1 MYLDKRLL
9 RLTRGVRTRILAAAV
24 LGLCAVFAGLARLTL
39 SGLVIAGVLLGKPF
53 SSLILPIGGV
63 VICTV
68 LRGLF
73 QFLRDRVGQRTAARV
88 KVDLRRHLFEHSL
101 AVGPGQFDQSRT
113 GDVLTIL
120 GEGVE
125 RLQVFFG
132 QFLPQMIVA
141 GLAPVIIFFLM
152 ASIDLS
158 IGFIFL
164 FFAVFTLVA
173 PAIFFWGS
181 QESSRRRRAAYGV
194 LSADFL
200 DSMQGISTLKIFG
213 QSRAWGRTLA
223 ERAHQVYRATMRV
236 LAVNLMSHGLGT
248 FGITAGTASAL
259 AWGAFKVTN
268 GDLDLRALVV
278 LLLLGA
284 EVFRPMREM
293 IVLYHQGFLAM
304 AAAEGIFGLLDTP
317 IEVRDGSSHASTGV
331 TPPLLEP
338 EVNFDNVTF
347 GYQNGLRSALRNIS
361 FTLRKGEKLGIV
373 GPSGAGKS
381 TLVSLMLRFLDPQK
395 GRILLGGQDLRDLSL
410 SFLRRHIAVVAQDTY
425 LFYGTVAENLRLAR
439 PQATQQEIEAAARA
453 ANAHHFIMALP
464 KGYDTIVG
472 ERGARLSGGERQRV
486 AIARALLKDASIL
499 VLDEALSS
507 VDAQNEVV
515 IQEAL
520 SRLMEGRTTLII
532 AHRLSSVI
540 DAHRILV
547 LEQGQIVESGSHAEL
562 LGANGVYAG
571 LMAGQQHSSDVEES
585 TPRAPSSANGL
596 GHSNGG
602 APAAGG
608 VLGTTAKT
616 TSTVRRLPVFT
627 TLRRLLALVR
637 PFALK
642 TALAFS
648 SGVLYQATLIGVGV
662 SGALV
667 VGQVIRHGELFWF
680 VLLLAVAVIATSV
693 LSWVELWIAHDLAYQ
708 LLAEMRIDMYRTLD
722 PLSPAYL
729 LHRRSGD
736 LVSIISSDIETI
748 EIFFAHTIAPAFV
761 AVLVPGVVLLSLGWI
776 GWPLALALLPFLLLV
791 AVSPLFFQKQS
802 GMLGE
807 QVRKTMGQLNAR
819 LVDGIQGLREL
830 VGFGCEK
837 QFTEDLSRNSW
848 RVATAQIGFQTEQAR
863 QASLNEMLTG
873 LGALAVL
880 VTGVWLVSQGQM
892 TRALLPL
899 ATVLAMAAFGPV
911 SEITR
916 TFKELMETL
925 ASARRIFT
933 IKDEPIAVSD
943 GPGIPALAPKSRV
956 PSVIFENT
964 SFAYGPDDP
973 LVLRDVSFRIESGQT
988 VALVGPSGAGKT
1000 TCAQLLLRFWDPT
1013 SGKILLEGND
1023 LRAFTLDDLRAK
1035 FALVSQETYLF
1046 NTTIRQNLRLARPQ
1060 ATNEEIE
1067 EAAQRANAHHFI
1079 TELPHSY
1086 DTVVGERGTQLSGG
1100 QRQRLAIARALLKNP
1115 AILILDEATS
1125 HLDAVNEQLIQQA
1138 LAGLAE
1144 GRTTLVIAHRLSTI
1158 RDADHIVVLEQGRVA
1173 EQGSH
1178 AVLLSRN
1185 GLYSQLVAAQLI
1197 GPNTTFPARPTLAD
1211 GSLQSPNGK

>member
-9 RLTRGVRTRILAAAV
+9 RLTRGVRPRILGAAIV
-24 LGLCAVFAGLARLTL
+24 GLCAVFAGLARLAL
-39 SGLVIAGVLLGKPF
+39 SGFVIAGVLLGHPF
-53 SSLILPIGGV
+53 SSLILPIVGIV
-63 VICTV
+63 ACAV
-68 LRGLF
+68 LRGLL
-73 QFLRDRVGQRTAARV
+73 QFLRDRISQGTAARV
-88 KVDLRRHLFEHSL
+88 KVELRRQIFEHAL
-101 AVGPGQFDQSRT
+101 AMGPGQFDQSRT
-113 GDVLTIL
+113 GDVLTTL
-120 GEGVE
+120 GENVE

-141 GLAPVIIFFLM
+141 GLAPVLIFFLM

-158 IGFIFL
+158 ISLIFL
-164 FFAVFTLVA
+164 FFAVFTLVG
-173 PAIFFWGS
+173 PAVFFFCY
-181 QESSRRRRAAYGV
+181 QESNRQRRAAYGA

-213 QSRAWGRTLA
+213 QSRAWGQTLA

-236 LAVNLMSHGLGT
+236 LAVNLMSHGIGT

-259 AWGAFKVTN
+259 LWGAFKVTN
-268 GDLDLRALVV
+268 GELDLRALVV

-304 AAAEGIFGLLDTP
+304 AAAEGIFGLMETP
-317 IEVRDGSSHASTGV
+317 IEVRDGNSHASTSV
-331 TPPLLEP
+331 TPALLEP
-338 EVNFDNVTF
+338 EVRFDNVTF
-347 GYQNGLRSALRNIS
+347 GYQNGLRPALRNVS

-381 TLVSLMLRFLDPQK
+381 TLVSLMLRFLHPQK
-395 GRILLGGQDLRDLSL
+395 GSILLGEQDLRNVSL
-410 SFLRRHIAVVAQDTY
+410 SFLRRHVAVVAQDTY

-439 PQATQQEIEAAARA
+439 PEATQEEIEAAARA
-453 ANAHHFIMALP
+453 ANAHGFIMSLP
-464 KGYDTIVG
+464 NGYETIVG

-507 VDAQNEVV
+507 VDGQNEVV

-547 LEQGQIVESGSHAEL
+547 LEQGEIVESGSHAEL
-562 LGANGVYAG
+562 LRANGVYAG
-571 LMAGQQHSSDVEES
+571 LMARQQHSSNGEI
-585 TPRAPSSANGL
+585 PPQAPSSANGL
-596 GHSNGG
+596 GDNNGR
-602 APAAGG
+602 AAAAGG
-608 VLGTTAKT
+608 VLASTAKIA
-616 TSTVRRLPVFT
+616 STARRLPVFT
-627 TLRRLLALVR
+627 TLQRLLALVR

-680 VLLLAVAVIATSV
+680 VLLLAAAVIATSV

-708 LLAEMRIDMYRTLD
+708 LLAEMRIDMYETLD
-722 PLSPAYL
+722 PLAPGYL
-729 LHRRSGD
+729 LRRRSGD
-736 LVSIISSDIETI
+736 LVSIISSDIETV

-761 AVLVPGVVLLSLGWI
+761 AVIVPGFVLLFLGWI
-776 GWPLALALLPFLLLV
+776 GWPLAAALLPFLLLV
-791 AVSPLFFQKQS
+791 AVSPLFFQKRS
-802 GMLGE
+802 GLLG
-807 QVRKTMGQLNAR
+807 VRVRETMGQLSAR
-819 LVDGIQGLREL
+819 LVDGIQGLREV
-830 VGFGCEK
+830 VGFGCER
-837 QFTEDLSRNSW
+837 QFTADLTRASW
-848 RVATAQIGFQTEQAR
+848 EVATAQVRFQTEQAR
-863 QASLNEMLTG
+863 QASLNETLTG

-880 VTGVWLVSQGQM
+880 VTGVWLVSQGEM

-899 ATVLAMAAFGPV
+899 ATVLAMAAFSPV

-925 ASARRIFT
+925 ASARRIFA
-933 IKDEPIAVSD
+933 IKDQPITVSD
-943 GPGIPALAPKSRV
+943 GPGIPWLSTHHSAP
-956 PSVIFENT
+956 PSVKFENT
-964 SFAYGPDDP
+964 SFAYGSGEP
-973 LVLRDVSFRIESGQT
+973 LALRGVSFRIEPGQT

-1013 SGKILLEGND
+1013 SGRILLDGNE
-1023 LRAFTLDDLRAK
+1023 LRAFALDDLRAK
-1035 FALVSQETYLF
+1035 IALVSQETYLF
-1046 NTTIRQNLRLARPQ
+1046 NTSIRENLRMACPQ
-1060 ATNEEIE
+1060 ATDEAIE
-1067 EAAQRANAHHFI
+1067 EAAERANAHQFI
-1079 TELPHSY
+1079 VELPHAY
-1086 DTVVGERGTQLSGG
+1086 DTVVGERGVQLSGG
-1100 QRQRLAIARALLKNP
+1100 QRQRLAIARALLKNAP
-1115 AILILDEATS
+1115 VLILDEATS
-1125 HLDAVNEQLIQQA
+1125 HLDAVNEQLIHQA
-1138 LAGLAE
+1138 LARLAE

-1158 RDADHIVVLEQGRVA
+1158 RDADHIVVLDQGRVA

-1178 AVLLSRN
+1178 AVLLARS
-1185 GLYSQLVAAQLI
+1185 GLYSRLVGAQLI
-1197 GPNTTFPARPTLAD
+1197 GSNAASSARPLIAER
-1211 GSLQSPNGK
+1211 SA

>member
-24 LGLCAVFAGLARLTL
+24 VGLCAVFAGLARLTL

-63 VICTV
+63 VACTV

-73 QFLRDRVGQRTAARV
+73 QFLRDRVGQRTAAQV
-88 KVDLRRHLFEHSL
+88 KVELRRQLFEHSL
-101 AVGPGQFDQSRT
+101 AMGPGQFDQSRT

-141 GLAPVIIFFLM
+141 GLAPIIIFSLM

-173 PAIFFWGS
+173 PAVFFWCS
-181 QESSRRRRAAYGV
+181 QESSRRRRTAYGA

-213 QSRAWGRTLA
+213 QSRAWGSTLA

-236 LAVNLMSHGLGT
+236 LAVNLMSHGIGT

-259 AWGAFKVTN
+259 LWGAFKVTN
-268 GDLDLRALVV
+268 GELDLRALVV

-304 AAAEGIFGLLDTP
+304 AAAEGIFGLMETP
-317 IEVRDGSSHASTGV
+317 IEVRDGNSHASTSV
-331 TPPLLEP
+331 TPALLEP
-338 EVNFDNVTF
+338 EVRFDSVTF
-347 GYQNGLRSALRNIS
+347 GYQNGLRPALRNVS

-381 TLVSLMLRFLDPQK
+381 TLVSLMLRFLDPQQ

-410 SFLRRHIAVVAQDTY
+410 SFLRQHIAVVAQDTY

-439 PQATQQEIEAAARA
+439 PQATQQEIEAAAGA
-453 ANAHHFIMALP
+453 ANAHGFIMALP
-464 KGYDTIVG
+464 KGYETIVG

-486 AIARALLKDASIL
+486 AIARALLKDATIL

-520 SRLMEGRTTLII
+520 SKLMEGRTTLII

-547 LEQGQIVESGSHAEL
+547 LEQGEIVESGSHAEL
-562 LGANGVYAG
+562 LRANGVYAG
-571 LMAGQQHSSDVEES
+571 LMAGQQHSSDGET
-585 TPRAPSSANGL
+585 TPRTSSSANGL
-596 GHSNGG
+596 GHSNGQV
-602 APAAGG
+602 PAAGG
-608 VLGTTAKT
+608 VMASTAKIA
-616 TSTVRRLPVFT
+616 STARRLPVFT
-627 TLRRLLALVR
+627 MLRRLLALVR

-680 VLLLAVAVIATSV
+680 VLLLAAAVIATSV

-708 LLAEMRIDMYRTLD
+708 LLADMRIDMYRTLD
-722 PLSPAYL
+722 PLAPAFL
-729 LHRRSGD
+729 LQRRSGD

-761 AVLVPGVVLLSLGWI
+761 AILVPGVVLFFLGWI
-776 GWPLALALLPFLLLV
+776 GGWPLAAALLPFLLLV
-791 AVSPLFFQKQS
+791 AVSPLFSQKRS
-802 GMLGE
+802 GKFAA
-807 QVRKTMGQLNAR
+807 QVRQTMGLLNAH
-819 LVDGIQGLREL
+819 LVDGIQGVREV
-830 VGFGCEK
+830 VGFGGEK
-837 QFTEDLSRNSW
+837 RFVDDLSGNSW
-848 RVATAQIGFQTEQAR
+848 RVATAQVRFQTEQAR
-863 QASLNEMLTG
+863 QASLNECLTG
-873 LGALAVL
+873 IGALAVM
-880 VTGVWLVSQGQM
+880 VVGVWLVSRGEM
-892 TRALLPL
+892 ARALLPL
-899 ATVLAMAAFGPV
+899 ATVFAMAAFAPV

-916 TFKELMETL
+916 TFKELMETI
-925 ASARRIFT
+925 AAARRFFA
-933 IKDEPIAVSD
+933 IKDQPIVVTD
-943 GPGIPALAPKSRV
+943 GPGTISVPANGQRASA
-956 PSVIFENT
+956 VIFENT
-964 SFAYGPDDP
+964 SFTYGAHEPP
-973 LVLRDVSFRIESGQT
+973 ALRNVSFHIARGRT

-1013 SGKILLEGND
+1013 SGRILIEGNE

-1035 FALVSQETYLF
+1035 TPGAHFHPTGFYRWWGPRTEA
-1046 NTTIRQNLRLARPQ
+1046 
-1060 ATNEEIE
+1060 
-1067 EAAQRANAHHFI
+1067 EAARM
-1079 TELPHSY
+1079 
-1086 DTVVGERGTQLSGG
+1086 
-1100 QRQRLAIARALLKNP
+1100 
-1115 AILILDEATS
+1115 
-1125 HLDAVNEQLIQQA
+1125 
-1138 LAGLAE
+1138 
-1144 GRTTLVIAHRLSTI
+1144 
-1158 RDADHIVVLEQGRVA
+1158 
-1173 EQGSH
+1173 
-1178 AVLLSRN
+1178 
-1185 GLYSQLVAAQLI
+1185 
-1197 GPNTTFPARPTLAD
+1197 
-1211 GSLQSPNGK
+1211 

>member
-9 RLTRGVRTRILAAAV
+9 RLTRGVRPRILASASV
-24 LGLCAVFAGLARLTL
+24 GLCAVFAGLARLTL
-39 SGLVIAGVLLGKPF
+39 SGLVIANVLLGKPF
-53 SSLILPIGGV
+53 SSFILPIGG
-63 VICTV
+63 IITCTV
-68 LRGLF
+68 LRSLL
-73 QFLRDRVGQRTAARV
+73 QFLRDQISQRTAARV
-88 KVDLRRHLFEHSL
+88 KVELRRQLFEHAL
-101 AVGPGQFDQSRT
+101 AMGPGQFDQSRT

-120 GEGVE
+120 GESVE

-141 GLAPVIIFFLM
+141 ALAPIIIFFLM

-173 PAIFFWGS
+173 PAIFFWCS
-181 QESSRRRRAAYGV
+181 RESSFRRRAAYGA

-213 QSRAWGRTLA
+213 QSRAWGRILA
-223 ERAHQVYRATMRV
+223 ERARQVYRATMRV
-236 LAVNLMSHGLGT
+236 IAVNLMSSGIGT

-259 AWGAFKVTN
+259 AWGAFKVMN
-268 GDLDLRALVV
+268 GELDLRALVV

-293 IVLYHQGFLAM
+293 ILLYHQGFLAM
-304 AAAEGIFGLLDTP
+304 AAAEGIFGLMDTP
-317 IEVRDGSSHASTGV
+317 IEVRGRNSHEPLDAKPG
-331 TPPLLEP
+331 LLEP
-338 EVNFDNVTF
+338 EIQFENVTF
-347 GYQNGLRSALRNIS
+347 GYQHGLRPALRDIS

-381 TLVSLMLRFLDPQK
+381 TLVALMLRFLDPQK

-410 SFLRRHIAVVAQDTY
+410 NFLRRHIAVVAQDTY
-425 LFYGTVAENLRLAR
+425 LFYGTVAENLRVAR
-439 PQATQQEIEAAARA
+439 PEATQQEIEAAAGA
-453 ANAHHFIMALP
+453 ANAHDFIMALP
-464 KGYDTIVG
+464 NGYETLVG

-507 VDAQNEVV
+507 VDAQNEVL

-547 LEQGQIVESGSHAEL
+547 LEQGKIVESGSHAEL
-562 LGANGVYAG
+562 FRADGVYAE
-571 LMAGQQHSSDVEES
+571 LMAGQQHSSDGEIASPTV
-585 TPRAPSSANGL
+585 SAVNGL
-596 GHSNGG
+596 TQATGRSPNVGAVSNR
-602 APAAGG
+602 
-608 VLGTTAKT
+608 TAKET
-616 TSTVRRLPVFT
+616 NTARPLPVFT

-642 TALAFS
+642 TTLAFS
-648 SGVLYQATLIGVGV
+648 TGVLYQAALISVGV
-662 SGALV
+662 SSALV
-667 VGQVIRHGELFWF
+667 VGQVIRHAEIFWSVLFLGF
-680 VLLLAVAVIATSV
+680 AVLATSL
-693 LSWVELWIAHDLAYQ
+693 LSWVETWIAHDLAYQ
-708 LLAEMRIDMYRTLD
+708 LLAEMRIDMYETLD
-722 PLSPAYL
+722 PLAPGYL
-729 LHRRSGD
+729 LRRRSGD
-736 LVSIISSDIETI
+736 LVSIISSDVETV
-748 EIFFAHTIAPAFV
+748 EVFFAHTIAPAFV

-776 GWPLALALLPFLLLV
+776 GLPLAIALLPFLVLV
-791 AVSPLFFQKQS
+791 AVSPLFFQERS
-802 GMLGE
+802 GLLGAR
-807 QVRKTMGQLNAR
+807 VRETMGQLNAR

-830 VGFGCEK
+830 VGFGYEK
-837 QFTEDLSRNSW
+837 RFTADLSRSSW
-848 RVATAQIGFQTEQAR
+848 DVATAQVRFQTEQAG
-863 QASLNEMLTG
+863 QASLNEALTG
-873 LGALAVL
+873 IGALAVL
-880 VTGVWLVSQGQM
+880 VTGVWLVSRGEM
-892 TRALLPL
+892 ARALLPL
-899 ATVLAMAAFGPV
+899 ASVLAMAAFGPV

-925 ASARRIFT
+925 ASARRIFA
-933 IKDEPIAVSD
+933 IKDEPVPVSD
-943 GPGIPALAPKSRV
+943 GPGIPPRASKISV

-964 SFAYGPDDP
+964 IFTYDPNEP
-973 LVLRDVSFRIESGQT
+973 LVLRDVSFRIEAGQT

-1013 SGKILLEGND
+1013 GGKILLEGND

-1035 FALVSQETYLF
+1035 MALVSQETYLF
-1046 NTTIRQNLRLARPQ
+1046 NTTIRENLRMACPR
-1060 ATNEEIE
+1060 ATDTEIE
-1067 EAAQRANAHHFI
+1067 EAAQRANAHDFI

-1086 DTVVGERGTQLSGG
+1086 DTLVGERGVQLSGG
-1100 QRQRLAIARALLKNP
+1100 QRQRLAIARALLKNAP
-1115 AILILDEATS
+1115 ILILDEATS

-1138 LAGLAE
+1138 LASLAE

-1158 RDADHIVVLEQGRVA
+1158 RDADNIVVLDQGRVV

-1178 AVLLSRN
+1178 TALLNRN
-1185 GLYSQLVAAQLI
+1185 GLYSQLIAAQLI
-1197 GPNTTFPARPTLAD
+1197 GPNATYPVRPMLGD
-1211 GSLQSPNGK
+1211 SSFQFPNGK

>member
-24 LGLCAVFAGLARLTL
+24 VGLCAVFAGLARLTL

-63 VICTV
+63 VACTV

-73 QFLRDRVGQRTAARV
+73 QFLRDRIGQRTAAQV
-88 KVDLRRHLFEHSL
+88 KVELRRQLFEHSL
-101 AVGPGQFDQSRT
+101 AMGPGQFDQSRT

-141 GLAPVIIFFLM
+141 GLAPIIIFSLM

-173 PAIFFWGS
+173 PAIFFWCG
-181 QESSRRRRAAYGV
+181 QESSRRRRTAYGI

-213 QSRAWGRTLA
+213 QSRAWGSTLA

-236 LAVNLMSHGLGT
+236 LAVNLMSHGIGT

-259 AWGAFKVTN
+259 LWGAFKVTN
-268 GDLDLRALVV
+268 GELDLRALVV

-304 AAAEGIFGLLDTP
+304 AAAEGIFGLMETP
-317 IEVRDGSSHASTGV
+317 IEVQDGNSHASTSV
-331 TPPLLEP
+331 TPALLEP
-338 EVNFDNVTF
+338 EVRFDDVTF
-347 GYQNGLRSALRNIS
+347 GYQNGLRPALRNVS

-453 ANAHHFIMALP
+453 ANAHDFIMALP
-464 KGYDTIVG
+464 KGYETIVG

-486 AIARALLKDASIL
+486 AIARSLLKDASIL

-547 LEQGQIVESGSHAEL
+547 LEQGEIVESGSHAEL
-562 LGANGVYAG
+562 LRANGVYAG
-571 LMAGQQHSSDVEES
+571 LMAGQQHSSDGEI
-585 TPRAPSSANGL
+585 PPQAPSSANGL
-596 GHSNGG
+596 GHSNGQV
-602 APAAGG
+602 PAAGG
-608 VLGTTAKT
+608 VMASTAKIA
-616 TSTVRRLPVFT
+616 STARRLPVFT
-627 TLRRLLALVR
+627 MLRRLLALVR

-680 VLLLAVAVIATSV
+680 VLLLAAAVIATSV

-708 LLAEMRIDMYRTLD
+708 LLAEMRIDMYETLD
-722 PLSPAYL
+722 PLAPGYL
-729 LHRRSGD
+729 LQRRSGD

-748 EIFFAHTIAPAFV
+748 EIFFAHTIAPALV
-761 AVLVPGVVLLSLGWI
+761 AILVPGLVLVSLGWI
-776 GWPLALALLPFLLLV
+776 GCPLALALLPFLFVV
-791 AVSPLFFQKQS
+791 AVSPLFFQKRS
-802 GMLGE
+802 GLLGE
-807 QVRKTMGQLNAR
+807 QVRKTMGELNAR
-819 LVDGIQGLREL
+819 LVDGVQGLREL

-848 RVATAQIGFQTEQAR
+848 RVATAQVQFQTEQAR
-863 QASLNEMLTG
+863 QASLNETLTG
-873 LGALAVL
+873 LGALAVM
-880 VTGVWLVSQGQM
+880 VIGVWLVSEGQM

-933 IKDEPIAVSD
+933 IKDEPIPVLD
-943 GPGIPALAPKSRV
+943 GPGIPSLAPKSGV

-964 SFAYGPDDP
+964 SFVYGPDEP
-973 LVLRDVSFRIESGQT
+973 TVLRDVSFRIEPGQT

-1013 SGKILLEGND
+1013 GGRILVEGHD

-1035 FALVSQETYLF
+1035 MALVSQETYLF

-1067 EAAQRANAHHFI
+1067 EAARRANAHHFI

-1197 GPNTTFPARPTLAD
+1197 GPNTTYAARPTLAD
-1211 GSLQSPNGK
+1211 SSLQSPNGK

>member
-1 MYLDKRLL
+1 M
-9 RLTRGVRTRILAAAV
+9 
-24 LGLCAVFAGLARLTL
+24 
-39 SGLVIAGVLLGKPF
+39 
-53 SSLILPIGGV
+53 
-63 VICTV
+63 
-68 LRGLF
+68 
-73 QFLRDRVGQRTAARV
+73 
-88 KVDLRRHLFEHSL
+88 
-101 AVGPGQFDQSRT
+101 GPGQFDESRT

-141 GLAPVIIFFLM
+141 GLAPIIIFFLM

-173 PAIFFWGS
+173 PAIFFVCS
-181 QESSRRRRAAYGV
+181 RESSRRRRAAYGA

-213 QSRAWGRTLA
+213 QSRAWGNTLA
-223 ERAHQVYRATMRV
+223 ERAHHVYRTTMRV
-236 LAVNLMSHGLGT
+236 LAVNLMSSGIGT
-248 FGITAGTASAL
+248 FGITAGSASAL

-278 LLLLGA
+278 LLLLGV

-293 IVLYHQGFLAM
+293 IILYHQGFLAM
-304 AAAEGIFGLLDTP
+304 AAAEGIFDLMDTP
-317 IEVRDGSSHASTGV
+317 IEVRSANSHEPPGV
-331 TPPLLEP
+331 APGLLEP
-338 EVNFDNVTF
+338 EIRFENVTF
-347 GYQNGLRSALRNIS
+347 GYQKGSRAALRDIS
-361 FTLRKGEKLGIV
+361 FELRKGEKLAIV

-395 GRILLGGQDLRDLSL
+395 GRILLGGRDLRSLSL

-439 PQATQQEIEAAARA
+439 PQATQQEIETAARA
-453 ANAHHFIMALP
+453 ANAHDFILALP
-464 KGYDTIVG
+464 NGYETLVG

-507 VDAQNEVV
+507 VDAQNEAL

-520 SRLMEGRTTLII
+520 SRLMENRTTLII

-547 LEQGQIVESGSHAEL
+547 LEQGKIVESGSHAEL
-562 LGANGVYAG
+562 LEANGTYAE
-571 LMAGQQHSSDVEES
+571 LMAGQQHSSDGDVV
-585 TPRAPSSANGL
+585 PRAFSSVNGL
-596 GHSNGG
+596 AQGNGQLPTAG
-602 APAAGG
+602 AVSGNP
-608 VLGTTAKT
+608 AKT
-616 TSTVRRLPVFT
+616 IHTARPLPLFT
-627 TLRRLLALVR
+627 TLQRLLGLVR
-637 PFALK
+637 PFAQK

-648 SGVLYQATLIGVGV
+648 SGVLYQAALIGVGV
-662 SGALV
+662 CGALV
-667 VGQVIRHGELFWF
+667 VGQVIRHGEIFWS
-680 VLLLAVAVIATSV
+680 VLLLALAVVATSV

-708 LLAEMRIDMYRTLD
+708 LLAEMRIDMYETLD
-722 PLSPAYL
+722 PLAPAYL
-729 LHRRSGD
+729 LQRRSGD

-761 AVLVPGVVLLSLGWI
+761 AVLVPGIVLLFLGWI
-776 GWPLALALLPFLLLV
+776 GWPLAAALLPFLLLV
-791 AVSPLFFQKQS
+791 AVSPLFFQNRS
-802 GMLGE
+802 GLLGA
-807 QVRKTMGQLNAR
+807 QVRETMGHLNAH
-819 LVDGIQGLREL
+819 LVDGIQGLREV
-830 VGFGCEK
+830 VGFGCE
-837 QFTEDLSRNSW
+837 QRFTADLSRNSW
-848 RVATAQIGFQTEQAR
+848 RVATAQVQFQTEQAR
-863 QASLNEMLTG
+863 QASVNETLTG
-873 LGALAVL
+873 IGALAVL
-880 VTGVWLVSQGQM
+880 VTGVWLVSQGEM

-925 ASARRIFT
+925 ASARRIFA
-933 IKDEPIAVSD
+933 IKDEPILVVD
-943 GPGIPALAPKSRV
+943 GPGIPRLTPKDWI
-956 PSVIFENT
+956 PSVTFENT
-964 SFAYGPDDP
+964 TFAYGRDEPR
-973 LVLRDVSFRIESGQT
+973 VLQDVSFRIEPGQT

-1013 SGKILLEGND
+1013 GGRILLEGND

-1035 FALVSQETYLF
+1035 IALVSQETYLF
-1046 NTTIRQNLRLARPQ
+1046 NTTIRENLRLARPE
-1060 ATNEEIE
+1060 ATDEAIE
-1067 EAAQRANAHHFI
+1067 EAAERANAHHFI

-1086 DTVVGERGTQLSGG
+1086 DTLVGERGIQLSGG
-1100 QRQRLAIARALLKNP
+1100 QRQRLAIARALLKNAP
-1115 AILILDEATS
+1115 ILILDEATS
-1125 HLDAVNEQLIQQA
+1125 HLDAVNEQLIHQA

-1158 RDADHIVVLEQGRVA
+1158 RDADHIVVLDQGRVA

-1197 GPNTTFPARPTLAD
+1197 APNVMHAARSITADSSAQPPA
-1211 GSLQSPNGK
+1211 GK

>member
-24 LGLCAVFAGLARLTL
+24 VGLCAVFAGLARLTL

-63 VICTV
+63 VACTV

-73 QFLRDRVGQRTAARV
+73 QFLRDRIGQRTAAQV
-88 KVDLRRHLFEHSL
+88 KVELRRQLFEHSL
-101 AVGPGQFDQSRT
+101 AMGPGQFNQSRT

-141 GLAPVIIFFLM
+141 GLAPIIIFSLM

-173 PAIFFWGS
+173 PAVFFWCS
-181 QESSRRRRAAYGV
+181 QESSRRRRTAYGA

-213 QSRAWGRTLA
+213 QSRAWGSTLA

-236 LAVNLMSHGLGT
+236 LAVNLMSHGIGT

-259 AWGAFKVTN
+259 LWGAFKVTN
-268 GDLDLRALVV
+268 GELDLRALVV

-304 AAAEGIFGLLDTP
+304 AAAEGIFGLMETP
-317 IEVRDGSSHASTGV
+317 IEVRDGNSHASTSV
-331 TPPLLEP
+331 TPVRLEP
-338 EVNFDNVTF
+338 EVRFDNVTF
-347 GYQNGLRSALRNIS
+347 GYQNGLRPVLRDIS

-395 GRILLGGQDLRDLSL
+395 GRILLGEQDLRNLSL
-410 SFLRRHIAVVAQDTY
+410 SFLRRHVAVVAQDTY

-439 PQATQQEIEAAARA
+439 PEATQEEIEAAARA
-453 ANAHHFIMALP
+453 ANVHGFIMSLP
-464 KGYDTIVG
+464 NGYETLVG

-507 VDAQNEVV
+507 VDAQNEVL

-547 LEQGQIVESGSHAEL
+547 LEQGKIVESGSHADL
-562 LGANGVYAG
+562 LKANGVYAE
-571 LMAGQQHSSDVEES
+571 LMAGQQASSDGEIPPE
-585 TPRAPSSANGL
+585 APYTTSLSHGQSPATVAVSANAEKAA
-596 GHSNGG
+596 S
-602 APAAGG
+602 PA
-608 VLGTTAKT
+608 
-616 TSTVRRLPVFT
+616 LPLFT
-627 TLRRLLALVR
+627 TLQRLLGLVR

-642 TALAFS
+642 TTIAFS
-648 SGVLYQATLIGVGV
+648 SGVLYQVALIGVGV

-667 VGQVIRHGELFWF
+667 VGQVIRHGEIFWS
-680 VLLLAVAVIATSV
+680 VLSLALAVIATSF

-708 LLAEMRIDMYRTLD
+708 LLAEMRIDMYETLD
-722 PLSPAYL
+722 PLAPGYL
-729 LHRRSGD
+729 LRRRSGD

-761 AVLVPGVVLLSLGWI
+761 AVLVPGFVLLFLGWI
-776 GWPLALALLPFLLLV
+776 AWPLVAALLPFLLLV
-791 AVSPLFFQKQS
+791 AVSPLFFQKRS
-802 GMLGE
+802 GLLG
-807 QVRKTMGQLNAR
+807 VRVRETMGQLNAR
-819 LVDGIQGLREL
+819 LVDGIQGIREL

-837 QFTEDLSRNSW
+837 QFTVDLTRNSW
-848 RVATAQIGFQTEQAR
+848 EVATAQVRFQTEQAR
-863 QASLNEMLTG
+863 QASLNETLTG

-880 VTGVWLVSQGQM
+880 ITGVWLVSQGEM
-892 TRALLPL
+892 TRSLLPL
-899 ATVLAMAAFGPV
+899 ATVLAMAAFSPV

-925 ASARRIFT
+925 ASARRIFA
-933 IKDEPIAVSD
+933 IKDQPITVSD
-943 GPGIPALAPKSRV
+943 GLGIPSPSTHRSAP
-956 PSVIFENT
+956 PSVKFENT
-964 SFAYGPDDP
+964 SFAYGSGEP
-973 LVLRDVSFRIESGQT
+973 LVLRGVSFGIEPGQT

-1013 SGKILLEGND
+1013 SGRILLDGNE

-1035 FALVSQETYLF
+1035 IALVSQETYLF
-1046 NTTIRQNLRLARPQ
+1046 NTSVRENLRMACPQ
-1060 ATNEEIE
+1060 ATDEAIE
-1067 EAAQRANAHHFI
+1067 DAAERANAHQFI
-1079 TELPHSY
+1079 VELPHAY
-1086 DTVVGERGTQLSGG
+1086 DTVVGERGVQLSGG
-1100 QRQRLAIARALLKNP
+1100 QRQRLAIARALLKNAP
-1115 AILILDEATS
+1115 VLILDEATS
-1125 HLDAVNEQLIQQA
+1125 HLDAVNEQLIHQA
-1138 LAGLAE
+1138 LARLAE

-1158 RDADHIVVLEQGRVA
+1158 RDADDIVVLDQGRVA

-1178 AVLLSRN
+1178 AVLLARR
-1185 GLYSQLVAAQLI
+1185 GLYSRLVGAQLI
-1197 GPNTTFPARPTLAD
+1197 GSTATYSARPLIAER
-1211 GSLQSPNGK
+1211 SS